1 MTETEATVVA
11 LSGNDAIVRT
21 ESQGGCGRCHEPG
34 GCGGQSLSQMF
45 CAKPREYALPN
56 TVQAAVGDK
65 VVLGVP
71 EGVLNRTAML
81 AYVLPVVGVLL
92 GAVLGRAWAGSNSAA
107 VTGAALGLFLGW
119 LWLRRRR
126 TVTELEGQLQI
137 LRKVL

>member
-1 MTETEATVVA
+1 MTETEALVVA
-11 LSGNDAIVRT
+11 LHGNDALVRV

-56 TVQAAVGDK
+56 TVMAQVGER

-81 AYVLPVVGVLL
+81 AYVVPVLAVLL
-92 GAVLGRAWAGSNSAA
+92 GALVGRSWGGSDGAA
-107 VTGAALGLFLGW
+107 VIGAALGLGSGW
-119 LWLRRRR
+119 LLLRRRR
-126 TVTELEGQLQI
+126 SVAGMAGQLQI